1 MIEDF
6 IKKYQYQKKANLKK
20 YNTYKIESLAN
31 YLIFP
36 KDSQELLDLL
46 KYLKKNN
53 LKYIILGAGSNII
66 LAKNNYDI
74 VIKLDNLNHI
84 SINNDTIVVEAGYSL
99 MKLAREVATL
109 GLSGLEFAGG
119 IPGQVGASVAMNAG
133 AYKQDMSS
141 IVESVKIID
150 DNFQIKTLTKDE
162 LNFSYRS
169 SLFKREYICLE
180 ATLKLQKDD
189 KNKIFSLM
197 ENRAKRRMETQPLN
211 MPSAGSVFRNP
222 NELFAG
228 ALIEDLGLKGYNIND
243 ACVSEKHANFI
254 INKGNATGEDI
265 INLITYIQSKV
276 KEKYNID
283 LILEQEIKR

>member
-1 MIEDF
+1 
-6 IKKYQYQKKANLKK
+6 
-20 YNTYKIESLAN
+20 
-31 YLIFP
+31 
-36 KDSQELLDLL
+36 
-46 KYLKKNN
+46 
-53 LKYIILGAGSNII
+53 
-66 LAKNNYDI
+66 
-74 VIKLDNLNHI
+74 
-84 SINNDTIVVEAGYSL
+84 
-99 MKLAREVATL
+99 
-109 GLSGLEFAGG
+109 
-119 IPGQVGASVAMNAG
+119 
-133 AYKQDMSS
+133 
-141 IVESVKIID
+141 
-150 DNFQIKTLTKDE
+150 
-162 LNFSYRS
+162 
-169 SLFKREYICLE
+169 
-180 ATLKLQKDD
+180 
-189 KNKIFSLM
+189 M